1 MALSDFLADTVVL
14 DLTSVTRHPLVW
26 MLGAGPLQQN
36 GDPRTSV
43 DRYGAVSN
51 AWDWGIESSDALGD
65 REGNLVGFLT
75 TYVLPIE
82 DQVFM
87 IAHSMGPLLE
97 PIVRL
102 VRDPSSGDRAARLV
116 AEHLPNLWS
125 GLRDGAGMP
134 NGQGLI
140 KARTN
145 EDHWLFGG
153 LLRSR
158 STTSVDVDEAAVNT
172 VRDKAFVIFGEAL
185 GFPGNLPGILDA
197 LPPDRRRQQ
206 LEQAASFF
214 DDLADIIDNV
224 SSVMG

>member
-1 MALSDFLADTVVL
+1 
-14 DLTSVTRHPLVW
+14 
-26 MLGAGPLQQN
+26 MLGAEPPKLN
-36 GDPRTSV
+36 ADPRSSV

-51 AWDWGIESSDALGD
+51 AWEWGIESSDALADGA
-65 REGNLVGFLT
+65 GNVVGFLT

-87 IAHSMGPLLE
+87 IAHSMGPLVE

-102 VRDPSSGDRAARLV
+102 VRDPSSGDQAARLV

-134 NGQGLI
+134 TGQGLI

-145 EDHWLFGG
+145 QDHWLFGG
-153 LLRSR
+153 LLLSR
-158 STTSVDVDEAAVNT
+158 STTSVDVDPAAVNA

-185 GFPGNLPGILDA
+185 GFPGNLPGILDV

-206 LEQAASFF
+206 LEQAASLF
-214 DDLADIIDNV
+214 DDLADIIDKV
-224 SSVMG
+224 SSVMR